1 MAITPTTIRLVKALR
16 RELLKITD
24 QQVRDLVAAWA
35 NAWDEVAGELE
46 LAVLDLAARAE
57 DGRITRGQVLRSRRL
72 ASALDVIGRSLT
84 GLADQTGVRIVA
96 DLPDVVDAA
105 GRAQAEIIDSQLPK
119 AERGN
124 LNAWDRVDLRQIDA
138 IVNRTTEQ
146 IASNLWPLSSEA
158 QGAIRREL
166 VRGVAAGANPR
177 ETANR
182 MVQRT
187 QGEFNGGLTRALT
200 IARTETLDAHRAAAK
215 VSHDANADVL
225 GGWIWLTD
233 LRVSPPP
240 CPACLGMAGTE
251 HPLSEPGP
259 LGHQNCRCSRMP
271 HTKTWAE
278 LGIEGMDEPE
288 SQVPDAA
295 DWFASQDV
303 ATQKKIL
310 GPARYDAWKRG
321 EYPMSAW
328 AERHSTE
335 GWRDSYRT
343 SRLKPGTSNSS
354 STDLL
359 AS

>member
-1 MAITPTTIRLVKALR
+1 VAITATTVRLTKALR
-16 RELLKITD
+16 NSLLKVTD

-35 NAWDEVAGELE
+35 SAWDEVAGELE
-46 LAVLDLAARAE
+46 IAVLELAARAE

-72 ASALDVIGRSLT
+72 ASALDTIARRLT
-84 GLADQTGVRIVA
+84 SLADQAGVRIVA
-96 DLPDVVDAA
+96 DLPAVVEAA

-124 LNAWDRVDLRQIDA
+124 LTDWSRVDSRQIDA
-138 IVNRTTEQ
+138 IVTRSTEQ
-146 IASNLWPLSSEA
+146 IASDLWPLSSEA
-158 QGAIRREL
+158 QGVIRREL

-177 ETANR
+177 ETATR
-182 MVQRT
+182 MLQRT
-187 QGEFNGGLTRALT
+187 QGGFNGGLTRALT

-215 VSHDANADVL
+215 VSQEANADVL
-225 GGWIWLTD
+225 GGWVWLTD

-251 HPLSEPGP
+251 HPLTEPGP
-259 LGHQNCRCSRMP
+259 LGHANCRCSRMP
-271 HTKTWAE
+271 RTKTWAE

-288 SQVPDAA
+288 SKTPDAA
-295 DWFASQDV
+295 DWFASLEV

-310 GPARYDAWKRG
+310 GPARYAAWRRG

-328 AERHSTE
+328 AERVSAD

-343 SRLKPGTSNSS
+343 SQPKPSS
-354 STDLL
+354 SDLL